1 MISAFANTVNRNP
14 SAFPY
19 FLLAARVQADGQ
31 SGLMRYAAHGSIAVR
46 GRVQDHQLTV
56 NIDMQPGW
64 HINANHPLSDY
75 LIPTV
80 LQATEQNTGWD
91 LSAVSYPTPVKKT
104 LGFQSE
110 ELALYEGNISLKA
123 ALNSKITAQQGAT
136 LRLTLRLQACDDEI
150 CLPPELLELQIPIP
164 QIRQ

>member
-1 MISAFANTVNRNP
+1 LIAAFANIVNRNP

-31 SGLMRYAAHGSIAVR
+31 SGSMQYAAHGGIAVS
-46 GRVQDHQLTV
+46 GRVQGRQLTV
-56 NIDMQPGW
+56 NIEMQPGW
-64 HINANHPLSDY
+64 HINANDPLSDD

-80 LQATEQNTGWD
+80 LQATEQNTLWGF
-91 LSAVSYPTPVKKT
+91 SAVSYPPPVKKT

-110 ELALYEGNISLKA
+110 ELALYEGNISLEA
-123 ALNSKITAQQGAT
+123 VLTPTVPLQEGVL

-150 CLPPELLELQIPIP
+150 CLPPELLELQIPVP
-164 QIRQ
+164 QTP